1 MKINIFICAC
11 FIITLVSCKKNEV
24 TTTKTVNDHK
34 NMVKT
39 ESVVYHPTETTYTY
53 TYTYNDKNLIEKM
66 ENDDGTSSSF
76 LFTYFQNFIVQQ
88 YYDQGGIPR
97 LTDTLFLDSAGH
109 IVSDHW
115 AGHVQLY
122 SYDKEGYRIMEVNN
136 NGNDILERFTN
147 TIENGNCV
155 RVVHVEYVGGG
166 GETQEITFTGDKLN
180 SVGWNQKGQPY
191 YGKSDVNIIDHIDF
205 RGCAGIYRTDN
216 YSYVYNQD
224 GLISQINIITPV
236 EDYSINY
243 TYY

>member
-1 MKINIFICAC
+1 M
-11 FIITLVSCKKNEV
+11 VSCKKNEV
-24 TTTKTVNDHK
+24 TTTKTVNDQK

-76 LFTYFQNFIVQQ
+76 LFTYFQSFIVQQ

-97 LTDTLFLDSAGH
+97 LTDTLFLDSAGLV
-109 IVSDHW
+109 VSDHW

-122 SYDKEGYRIMEVNN
+122 SYDNEGYRITEVNN

-155 RVVHVEYVGGG
+155 KVIHVEYVGGG
-166 GETQEITFTGDKLN
+166 GETQDIHFISDKLN
-180 SVGWNQKGQPY
+180 SVTWNQKGQPY
-191 YGKSDVNIIDHIDF
+191 YGKSDVNLVDYINF
-205 RGCAGIYRTDN
+205 VGCAGIYRTDT
-216 YSYVYNQD
+216 YSYVYNLD
-224 GLISQINIITPV
+224 GLVSQIDVSTPV
-236 EDYSINY
+236 QNYSINY